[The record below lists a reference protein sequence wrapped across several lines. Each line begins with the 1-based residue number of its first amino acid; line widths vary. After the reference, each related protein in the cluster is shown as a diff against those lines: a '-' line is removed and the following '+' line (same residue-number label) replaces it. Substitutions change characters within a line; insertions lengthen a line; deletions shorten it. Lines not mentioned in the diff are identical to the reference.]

1 MDNSQSS
8 ETGKVLYISEYGED
22 SNETVLHAIALPVI
36 IRVYLDK
43 DGTVLLEFCEKTD
56 GDGVRF
62 VCQTNVVPSVAPP
75 VRLRDLNYEIS
86 LEENIAK
93 TVTGWIAIYMRDG
106 VFCTDSKK
114 ETFVRAFDLRDVAER
129 LQNNLDDIYNKYRDE
144 YK

>member
-8 ETGKVLYISEYGED
+8 KTGKVLYISGFGTD
-22 SNETVLHAIALPVI
+22 SNETVLYAITFPVA
-36 IRVYLDK
+36 IRTYLDK
-43 DGTVLLEFCEKTD
+43 DGTVLLEFREKTETD
-56 GDGVRF
+56 GEKL
-62 VCQTNVVPSVAPP
+62 VCQTNVVPSVSPP
-75 VRLRDLNYEIS
+75 ARLKDLDSDIW
-86 LEENIAK
+86 LEDNIAK
-93 TVTGWIAIYMRDG
+93 TVAGWIAIYMRDG

>member
-1 MDNSQSS
+1 MEKSQSL
-8 ETGKVLYISEYGED
+8 ETGKILYISEYGAD
-22 SNETVLHAIALPVI
+22 SNETILHAVNMPVI

-75 VRLRDLNYEIS
+75 VRLRDLDYEIS

-93 TVTGWIAIYMRDG
+93 TVAGWIAIYMRDG
-106 VFCTDSKK
+106 VFCTDSNK
-114 ETFVRAFDLRDVAER
+114 ETFVRSFDLRDIADR
-129 LQNNLDDIYNKYRDE
+129 LQKNLEEVYEKYKKSG
-144 YK
+144 Y